1 MQKIDRVSETWGLER
16 IGDRLRERRA
26 DGNSLRDLDPYFSE
40 AVLRSA
46 MESAGMDTLPGEQ
59 SYLYRLLTDDDVGA
73 GKRVDAESRL
83 RRAGRDPSSVTG
95 DFVSYQTVRAHL
107 NDCLDVETTRE
118 AHLAVGEARNTG
130 AKHRRETALANRIS
144 HSTDD
149 RATRTA
155 GVGDDQGTVSY
166 GESPRRLF
174 GM

>member
-1 MQKIDRVSETWGLER
+1 
-16 IGDRLRERRA
+16 LRERRA
-26 DGNSLRDLDPYFSE
+26 DGDSLRDLDRYFNE

-59 SYLYRLLTDDDVGA
+59 SYLYRLLTDDEVGA

-83 RRAGRDPSSVTG
+83 RRAGQDPSSVTG

-130 AKHRRETALANRIS
+130 AKLLSRTESITRRTSERLARQGSVTITAPS
-144 HSTDD
+144 
-149 RATRTA
+149 
-155 GVGDDQGTVSY
+155 VTVSLRVACSECNHEY
-166 GESPRRLF
+166 TFSQLLERGGCSCRTEN
-174 GM
+174 